1 MLGTLLNTGWLEN
14 FLQLDEKG
22 FVITGPEVKAAW
34 FWSRLVMMLETSVPG
49 VFGAS
54 DVRVGSVRQMASAVG
69 EGTMAVSQVHQV
81 LADGISSGNPANPGW
96 IFNCRSLKSSNTY
109 FTTIYSRSAR

>member
-54 DVRVGSVRQMASAVG
+54 DVRAGSVKQMASTVG

-81 LADGISSGNPANPGW
+81 LADGISSGYLVTLLTLGGFSIAVH
-96 IFNCRSLKSSNTY
+96 
-109 FTTIYSRSAR
+109 